1 MKHVAEWLKILA
13 EKKPQNV
20 VNCLPTLALTL
31 QRNEAAETGAAQ
43 DRVCI
48 AVEEKGEFLSCVR
61 SCKTLTRGT
70 TTLVAVGLRW
80 EQRWHRL

>member
-1 MKHVAEWLKILA
+1 VKHVAEWLKILA

-61 SCKTLTRGT
+61 SCKTLRMCREWT
-70 TTLVAVGLRW
+70 A
-80 EQRWHRL
+80 

>member
-31 QRNEAAETGAAQ
+31 QRNEAMETGCTGQ
-43 DRVCI
+43 SVHSCR
-48 AVEEKGEFLSCVR
+48 GE
-61 SCKTLTRGT
+61 RGVPQ
-70 TTLVAVGLRW
+70 LCEILQNFENV
-80 EQRWHRL
+80 